1 MICYLC
7 SLTFKLYSMSTFER
21 EQREH
26 AENLAFDK
34 AELYNKHLKEIEE
47 QEEID
52 ECEDMLIAYMG
63 SDSFNNLSKDDLS
76 MIIDAMKEYADKK
89 VSHIDTKRY

>member
-21 EQREH
+21 ETREH
-26 AENLAFDK
+26 LENLAFDK
-34 AELYNKHLKEIEE
+34 AELHDKHLKEIEE

-89 VSHIDTKRY
+89 VSHIDTQKY